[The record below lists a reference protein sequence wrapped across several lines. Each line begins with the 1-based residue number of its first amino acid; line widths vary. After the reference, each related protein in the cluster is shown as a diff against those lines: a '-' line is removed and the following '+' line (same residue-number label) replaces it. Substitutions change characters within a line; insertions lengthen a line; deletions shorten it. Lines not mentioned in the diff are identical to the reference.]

1 VEEFSRP
8 IRKKARSVERP
19 TSHRSKSLPFV
30 DTEFTLP
37 LGMQCDENTVSV
49 LQGNRSQ
56 VPVLPLHPSAS
67 LVMPEPIGKFL
78 PRYHDGCHAKNASPQ
93 HCAHGESVALK

>member
-8 IRKKARSVERP
+8 ILKKARSVERP
-19 TSHRSKSLPFV
+19 TSPLSNSLPFV
-30 DTEFTLP
+30 DTEVTLP

-67 LVMPEPIGKFL
+67 LVMPEPRGKFL
-78 PRYHDGCHAKNASPQ
+78 PRYQDGCRAMDASPQ
-93 HCAHGESVALK
+93 HYAHGGSVALK